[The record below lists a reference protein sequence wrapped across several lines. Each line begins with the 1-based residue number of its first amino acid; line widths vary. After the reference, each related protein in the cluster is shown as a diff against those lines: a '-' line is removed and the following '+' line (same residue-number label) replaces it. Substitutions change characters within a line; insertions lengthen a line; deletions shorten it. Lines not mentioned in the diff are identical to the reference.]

1 MIYLVLGA
9 IAAGFALIPFPIFPS
24 WIVVAYMVV
33 QYQLSIPLAI
43 VVGALGTTVG
53 RVGLVAISRVAG
65 ERMLGRWSRGNLEY
79 LHGRLESAAGDLGVA
94 VLLAA
99 SPPPGGV
106 LFIVAG
112 LVRVKLWLVAASV
125 FVGRIIGYAISV
137 GGGSL
142 AATALADQLRGL
154 IGPWSVVVAVAIVV
168 GVLLIALRI
177 DYRALIED
185 RRFRFH
191 RGRRG
196 SGDDMPGSA

>member
-1 MIYLVLGA
+1 VIYLVLGA
-9 IAAGFALIPFPIFPS
+9 IAAGFALIPLPLFPS

-33 QYQLSIPLAI
+33 EHQLSIPLAI

-99 SPPPGGV
+99 SPPPAGV

-125 FVGRIIGYAISV
+125 FVGRIIGYTISV
-137 GGGSL
+137 GV
-142 AATALADQLRGL
+142 AAWRRRHSQISCAALSA
-154 IGPWSVVVAVAIVV
+154 
-168 GVLLIALRI
+168 
-177 DYRALIED
+177 
-185 RRFRFH
+185 
-191 RGRRG
+191 RGRSWWQWPSWWVCCSSSCASTTG
-196 SGDDMPGSA
+196 H

>member
-1 MIYLVLGA
+1 MVPMFGADMGTSLMAVVFSRDLSWLSPLFILVG
-9 IAAGFALIPFPIFPS
+9 
-24 WIVVAYMVV
+24 VVLFITR
-33 QYQLSIPLAI
+33 QS
-43 VVGALGTTVG
+43 TTVG

-99 SPPPGGV
+99 SPPPAGV

-125 FVGRIIGYAISV
+125 FVGRIIGYTISV

-168 GVLLIALRI
+168 GVLLIVLRI

-185 RRFRFH
+185 HRLRIH

-196 SGDDMPGSA
+196 RGDDMPGGA